1 MPCTEAYK
9 EHIEYT
15 FNAFCRVVIHY
26 AAINA
31 WRDRDKRRQREISFE
46 YLTEEKFYPF
56 CTSDTYF
63 IDPYKQY
70 PVTICGQRVILTNG
84 NLAEALSSLP
94 EKKREIIYL
103 YFFGRYTQQEIGEL
117 YGRCRSTAWHHIHS
131 ALQMKWRCFSMRN
144 PKLVPYETIVRAT
157 SGEPEAI
164 DEVLRHYS
172 KRIRLASLENGQVNK
187 DTEDNIKRR
196 LIAALFQFRF
206 DGQPT

>member
-1 MPCTEAYK
+1 MLCPMWEKGESSMPCTEAYK

-31 WRDRDKRRQREISFE
+31 WRDRDRRRQREISFE

-56 CTSDTYF
+56 STTDKYF

-84 NLAEALSSLP
+84 ELAEALSSLP

-103 YFFGRYTQQEIGEL
+103 YFFGRYTTTGNRGTIRTL
-117 YGRCRSTAWHHIHS
+117 PCSSS
-131 ALQMKWRCFSMRN
+131 AL
-144 PKLVPYETIVRAT
+144 T
-157 SGEPEAI
+157 
-164 DEVLRHYS
+164 D
-172 KRIRLASLENGQVNK
+172 SLPN
-187 DTEDNIKRR
+187 RR
-196 LIAALFQFRF
+196 
-206 DGQPT
+206 

>member
-1 MPCTEAYK
+1 MWEKGGISVNCTEAYK

-15 FNAFCRVVIHY
+15 FNAFCRVVIRY

-70 PVTICGQRVILTNG
+70 PVMICGQRVILTNG
-84 NLAEALSSLP
+84 ELAEALSSLS

-131 ALQMKWRCFSMRN
+131 ALQMLHEEM
-144 PKLVPYETIVRAT
+144 
-157 SGEPEAI
+157 
-164 DEVLRHYS
+164 EVLFHEES
-172 KRIRLASLENGQVNK
+172 
-187 DTEDNIKRR
+187 
-196 LIAALFQFRF
+196 
-206 DGQPT
+206 

>member
-15 FNAFCRVVIHY
+15 FNAFCRVVIRY

-56 CTSDTYF
+56 STSDTYF
-63 IDPYKQY
+63 IDPCKQY

-84 NLAEALSSLP
+84 ELAEALSSLP

-131 ALQMKWRCFSMRN
+131 ALQMLHEEM
-144 PKLVPYETIVRAT
+144 
-157 SGEPEAI
+157 
-164 DEVLRHYS
+164 EVLFHEES
-172 KRIRLASLENGQVNK
+172 
-187 DTEDNIKRR
+187 
-196 LIAALFQFRF
+196 
-206 DGQPT
+206 

>member
-1 MPCTEAYK
+1 MICTEAYK

-31 WRDRDKRRQREISFE
+31 WRDRDRRQREISFE

-56 CTSDTYF
+56 SATDKYF

-70 PVTICGQRVILTNG
+70 PVTMCGQRVILTNG
-84 NLAEALSSLP
+84 ELAEALSSLP

-117 YGRCRSTAWHHIHS
+117 YGRCRSTAWYHIHS
-131 ALQMKWRCFSMRN
+131 ALQMLHEEMEVRFAAKIVMLMFNDAEEKAVEKVLATLADMIPLESM
-144 PKLVPYETIVRAT
+144 PPLRA
-157 SGEPEAI
+157 
-164 DEVLRHYS
+164 
-172 KRIRLASLENGQVNK
+172 
-187 DTEDNIKRR
+187 
-196 LIAALFQFRF
+196 
-206 DGQPT
+206 

>member
-31 WRDRDKRRQREISFE
+31 WRDRDKRR
-46 YLTEEKFYPF
+46 
-56 CTSDTYF
+56 
-63 IDPYKQY
+63 
-70 PVTICGQRVILTNG
+70 QRVILTNG

-131 ALQMKWRCFSMRN
+131 ALQMLHEEM
-144 PKLVPYETIVRAT
+144 
-157 SGEPEAI
+157 
-164 DEVLRHYS
+164 EVLSH
-172 KRIRLASLENGQVNK
+172 E
-187 DTEDNIKRR
+187 
-196 LIAALFQFRF
+196 
-206 DGQPT
+206 

>member
-1 MPCTEAYK
+1 MRNPKLVPYETIVRATSGEPEAIDEVLRHYSKRIRLASLENGQVNKDTEDN
-9 EHIEYT
+9 I
-15 FNAFCRVVIHY
+15 
-26 AAINA
+26 
-31 WRDRDKRRQREISFE
+31 KRRQREISFE

-131 ALQMKWRCFSMRN
+131 ALQMLHEEM
-144 PKLVPYETIVRAT
+144 
-157 SGEPEAI
+157 
-164 DEVLRHYS
+164 EVLSH
-172 KRIRLASLENGQVNK
+172 E
-187 DTEDNIKRR
+187 
-196 LIAALFQFRF
+196 
-206 DGQPT
+206 

>member
-1 MPCTEAYK
+1 MICTEAYK

-31 WRDRDKRRQREISFE
+31 WRDRDRRRQREISFE

-56 CTSDTYF
+56 SATDKYF

-70 PVTICGQRVILTNG
+70 PVTMCGQRVILTNG
-84 NLAEALSSLP
+84 ELAEALSSLP

-117 YGRCRSTAWHHIHS
+117 YGRCRSTAWYHIHS
-131 ALQMKWRCFSMRN
+131 ALQMLHEEMEVRFAAKIVMLMFNDAEEKAVEKVLATLADMIPLESM
-144 PKLVPYETIVRAT
+144 PPLRA
-157 SGEPEAI
+157 
-164 DEVLRHYS
+164 
-172 KRIRLASLENGQVNK
+172 
-187 DTEDNIKRR
+187 
-196 LIAALFQFRF
+196 
-206 DGQPT
+206 

>member
-1 MPCTEAYK
+1 MWEKGELFMPCTEAYK

-94 EKKREIIYL
+94 EKRGKSFTFIFRALHTAGNRGTVRTLPEY
-103 YFFGRYTQQEIGEL
+103 GVASHTQ
-117 YGRCRSTAWHHIHS
+117 C
-131 ALQMKWRCFSMRN
+131 
-144 PKLVPYETIVRAT
+144 
-157 SGEPEAI
+157 
-164 DEVLRHYS
+164 
-172 KRIRLASLENGQVNK
+172 LAN
-187 DTEDNIKRR
+187 
-196 LIAALFQFRF
+196 AA
-206 DGQPT
+206 

>member
-1 MPCTEAYK
+1 MGNPNLLPYETIVRATSGEPEAIDEVLRHYSKRIRLASLENGQVNKDTEDN
-9 EHIEYT
+9 I
-15 FNAFCRVVIHY
+15 
-26 AAINA
+26 
-31 WRDRDKRRQREISFE
+31 KRRQREISFE

-131 ALQMKWRCFSMRN
+131 ALQMLHEEM
-144 PKLVPYETIVRAT
+144 
-157 SGEPEAI
+157 
-164 DEVLRHYS
+164 EVLFHEES
-172 KRIRLASLENGQVNK
+172 
-187 DTEDNIKRR
+187 
-196 LIAALFQFRF
+196 
-206 DGQPT
+206 